1 MAQVGKDKEL
11 TGLVSWKEETSSG
24 GGNSAAEAGATTSV
38 RAKPA
43 PKRQPIAFFGSAVLV
58 FEQRYLW
65 KSESHPKRG
74 AGLLDPAWPLFL
86 GRVIHRVARVCLAA
100 SVVDSFHGN
109 EEEDKGCDLVFVALA
124 RHQAKRGTRDDA
136 PSSSLAPLVHLLINC
151 AARPPY
157 PREEIIEE
165 LA

>member
-24 GGNSAAEAGATTSV
+24 GGNSAAEAGATTS
-38 RAKPA
+38 
-43 PKRQPIAFFGSAVLV
+43 
-58 FEQRYLW
+58 
-65 KSESHPKRG
+65 
-74 AGLLDPAWPLFL
+74 
-86 GRVIHRVARVCLAA
+86 VARVCLAA

-165 LA
+165 LV